1 MKSKKPVKIKKII
14 IKKTMKIFKTKTK
27 MQKL

>member
-1 MKSKKPVKIKKII
+1 MKSKKPAKIKKII
-14 IKKTMKIFKTKTK
+14 IKKIMKIFKTKTK